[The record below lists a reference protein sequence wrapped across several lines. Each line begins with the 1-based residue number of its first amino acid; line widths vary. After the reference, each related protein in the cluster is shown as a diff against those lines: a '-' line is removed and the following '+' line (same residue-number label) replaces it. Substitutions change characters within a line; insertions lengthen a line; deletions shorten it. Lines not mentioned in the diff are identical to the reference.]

1 MLNLLWHLAKLLAA
15 KDSTL
20 RTLLVDTGCLCLPG
34 LLASSLLSLLD
45 VSSAG
50 TATAQTGLDQPGKNR
65 SGCCNPHECEHC
77 GTQFTA
83 DVELLDR
90 GEGPLHDDEH
100 DSCDDGGDGN
110 KKCSQEGEDA
120 SEKGEPARED
130 GQRVQDHHDK
140 GQAGTREE
148 ETKHP
153 VRDNSDKTKDVSKI
167 RR

>member
-1 MLNLLWHLAKLLAA
+1 MLSLWHFAKLLAA
-15 KDSTL
+15 KDSTF

-34 LLASSLLSLLD
+34 LLTSSLLSLLD

-50 TATAQTGLDQPGKNR
+50 AAAAQTGLDQPGKNR

-77 GTQFTA
+77 GAELSTN
-83 DVELLDR
+83 VEFLDR
-90 GEGPLHDDEH
+90 CERPLHDDEH
-100 DSCDDGGDGN
+100 DSCDDGSDGDE
-110 KKCSQEGEDA
+110 KCSQEGEDA
-120 SEKGEPARED
+120 SEQGEPARED

-148 ETKHP
+148 ETEHP
-153 VRDNSDKTKDVSKI
+153 VRDNPDETKDIGKI